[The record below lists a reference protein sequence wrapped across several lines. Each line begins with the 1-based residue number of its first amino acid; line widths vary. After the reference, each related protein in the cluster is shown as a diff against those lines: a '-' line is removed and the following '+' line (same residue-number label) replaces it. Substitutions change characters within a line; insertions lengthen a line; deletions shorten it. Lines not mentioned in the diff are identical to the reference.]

1 MEWSKE
7 TRRLEIVYEA
17 LEDFLDELKYQREE
31 TQDEEELQYLNPRIA
46 ELERVFDEYGILL
59 DKSYKKDEG
68 IL

>member
-31 TQDEEELQYLNPRIA
+31 TQDEEELQYLNPRIT
-46 ELERVFDEYGILL
+46 ELEKVFDEYGILL

>member
-7 TRRLEIVYEA
+7 TRRLEVVYEA
-17 LEDFLDELKYQREE
+17 LEDFLDELKYQRHE

>member
-46 ELERVFDEYGILL
+46 ELEKVFDEYGILL

>member
-1 MEWSKE
+1 MEWSKA
-7 TRRLEIVYEA
+7 TRSLEIVYEA